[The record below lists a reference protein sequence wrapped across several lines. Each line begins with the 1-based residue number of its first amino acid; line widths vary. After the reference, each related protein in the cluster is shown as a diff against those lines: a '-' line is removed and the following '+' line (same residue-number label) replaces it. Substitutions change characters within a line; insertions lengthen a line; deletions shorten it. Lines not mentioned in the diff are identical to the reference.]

1 VDGWRRGALL
11 RTLEEVRDDR
21 HVRARRRGRHRDAI
35 VPLALAFLPL
45 LELLLVREL
54 RLVFPLLAS
63 ALAPAAREAVAH
75 LFQLVLRERP
85 LELLVQR
92 VEQRA
97 HKLLRV
103 LLLV

>member
-1 VDGWRRGALL
+1 LLRRALL

-21 HVRARRRGRHRDAI
+21 HVRARRRRGRHRDAI

-45 LELLLVREL
+45 LQLLLVREL
-54 RLVFPLLAS
+54 RLVFPLLAG

-75 LFQLVLRERP
+75 LIQLVLRERP

-97 HKLLRV
+97 HKLLCV